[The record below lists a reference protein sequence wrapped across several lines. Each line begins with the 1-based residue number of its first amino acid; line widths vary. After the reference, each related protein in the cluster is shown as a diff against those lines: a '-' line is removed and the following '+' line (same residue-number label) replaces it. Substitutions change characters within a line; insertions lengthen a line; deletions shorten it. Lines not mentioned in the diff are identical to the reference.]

1 MEFLAEYGIFLL
13 KALTVVISIILVIAG
28 IAAVSSKP
36 KANHDGYISVNKVN
50 DDLDDYKE
58 VLEESLYEKD
68 ELKELEKARA
78 KEDKAKAK
86 AEKAKAKA
94 DKKLNKGT
102 EAKDEDSQEVAEP
115 ARKRVF
121 VLDFDGDVKASAA
134 DFMREEITAILTMA
148 RKEDE
153 VVVRL
158 ESGGGMV
165 HSYGLA
171 SSQLQ
176 RIKDKGIPLTVCI
189 DKVAASGGYM
199 MACIADK
206 IVSAPFAI
214 VGSIGVVAQL
224 PNFSRLL
231 KKHDVDFEMFTAGKY
246 KRTVTMFG
254 HNSAKAKEKFSEDL
268 EETHVLFKNHV
279 SHFRPSL
286 NIEEIATGDTWYGQD
301 ALVNKL
307 VDQLGTSDDYLVSAC
322 DEADVFEVSYEFK
335 KTLQEKLGFA
345 VQMGIEKAA
354 TRFLTMLNTQTHT
367 KR

>member
-1 MEFLAEYGIFLL
+1 MEFLAEYGVFLL
-13 KALTVVISIILVIAG
+13 KALTIVVSIILVVAG
-28 IAAVSSKP
+28 IAAVSSKQKP
-36 KANHDGYISVNKVN
+36 GHDGHITVNKVN
-50 DDLDDYKE
+50 DDLEDYKE
-58 VLEESLYEKD
+58 ILESNLFEKE
-68 ELKELEKARA
+68 ELKALEKSRA
-78 KEDKAKAK
+78 KEDKEKAK

-94 DKKLNKGT
+94 LKKSNAAE
-102 EAKDEDSQEVAEP
+102 EAEEAPK
-115 ARKRVF
+115 KRVF
-121 VLDFDGDVKASAA
+121 VLDFDGDIKASAA
-134 DFMREEITAILTMA
+134 DLMREEITAVLTMA

-153 VVVRL
+153 IVVRL

-176 RIKDKGIPLTVCI
+176 RIRDRGIPLTVCI

-224 PNFSRLL
+224 PNFNRLL
-231 KKHDVDFEMFTAGKY
+231 KKHDVDFEMFTAGEY

-254 HNSAKAKEKFSEDL
+254 HNSAKAKDKFKDDL

-279 SHFRPSL
+279 TRFRPAL
-286 NIEEIATGDTWYGQD
+286 NIEEVATGDVWYGQD
-301 ALVNKL
+301 ALEHKL
-307 VDQLGTSDDYLVSAC
+307 VDELGTSDDYLVKAC

-335 KTLQEKLGFA
+335 KSLQEKLGIA
-345 VQMGIEKAA
+345 VQLGIEKAA
-354 TRFLTMLNTQTHT
+354 TRFLTLLNAQTHT
-367 KR
+367 KG

>member
-1 MEFLAEYGIFLL
+1 LEFLAEYGIFLL
-13 KALTVVISIILVIAG
+13 KALTIVVSIILVIAG
-28 IAAVSSKP
+28 ISAVSGKQKP
-36 KANHDGYISVNKVN
+36 NHEGFITVNKVN
-50 DDLDDYKE
+50 DDLDDYKDI
-58 VLEESLYEKD
+58 LEESLYDKD
-68 ELKELEKARA
+68 ELKELEKARV
-78 KEDKAKAK
+78 KEDKEKAK

-94 DKKLNKGT
+94 DKKTGKVANKD
-102 EAKDEDSQEVAEP
+102 DEIDVIK
-115 ARKRVF
+115 KRVF
-121 VLDFDGDVKASAA
+121 VLDFDGDIKASAA

-231 KKHDVDFEMFTAGKY
+231 KKHDVDFEMFTAGEY

-254 HNSAKAKEKFSEDL
+254 HNSAKAKDKFREDL

-279 SHFRPSL
+279 TRFRPGL
-286 NIEEIATGDTWYGQD
+286 NIEEVATGDVWYGQD
-301 ALVNKL
+301 ALENKL
-307 VDQLGTSDDYLVSAC
+307 VDELGTSDDYLVTAC
-322 DEADVFEVSYEFK
+322 NDADVFEVSYEFK
-335 KTLQEKLGFA
+335 KSLQEKLGFA

-354 TRFLTMLNTQTHT
+354 TRFLTVMNAQTHT
-367 KR
+367 KG